1 MPRDGGLKPTRL
13 PRPKVLLLSAAH
25 PPADIRVVLKEGASL
40 AEAGYAVSHLCP
52 EPLSGAAPVLVAGV
66 AITTFPARRGRLR
79 RFFGIPRLAMRAA
92 AHRAEVIHASE
103 PDAWAAALLAGW
115 WTGARIILDVHE
127 HYPSRLD
134 GRAPAMLRPMLRGLL
149 HGVCWAMGWAADA
162 VVVAKDGLEAP
173 FGGEARV
180 VKVRNY
186 ALGDVPPRVHAAG
199 PLTLLHLGALTRAR
213 GWAQM
218 LEALALCPP
227 ETRLCLIGR
236 FTDDSEADFWARA
249 KALGLTLRITAL
261 GWLPHEAALAAASR
275 CDIALILFQ
284 PGAENHRLALPHK
297 LFDAMLA
304 GLPVIA
310 PAEAEEVAA
319 VIEAAGCGALVDTA
333 NPATIAEEVQRMA
346 DPLRRA
352 LLGQAGREAALAHFS
367 WAGEAQRLVTLYG
380 RLTGFMPRQNARVA

>member
-1 MPRDGGLKPTRL
+1 MPRDGSLIPVWL
-13 PRPKVLLLSAAH
+13 ARPKVLLLSAAH
-25 PPADIRVVLKEGASL
+25 PPADIRVVMKQGASL
-40 AEAGYAVSHLCP
+40 VEAGYAVSHLCP
-52 EPLSGAAPVLVAGV
+52 APASGDAPALVAGV
-66 AITTFPARRGRLR
+66 AISTFPARRGPLR
-79 RFFGIPRLAMRAA
+79 RLLGIPRLAMRAA
-92 AHRAEVIHASE
+92 AQRAEVIHASE

-134 GRAPAMLRPMLRGLL
+134 GRVPALLRPVLRRLV
-149 HGVCWAMGWAADA
+149 HGACWAMGRAADA
-162 VVVAKDGLEAP
+162 VVVAKDGLGAP
-173 FGGEARV
+173 FGGEDRV

-186 ALGDVPPRVHAAG
+186 ALGAVPPRVHAAG
-199 PLTLLHLGALTRAR
+199 PVTLLHLGALTRAR

-218 LEALALCPP
+218 LDALALCPP

-249 KALGLTLRITAL
+249 KALGLTARITAL

-333 NPATIAEEVQRMA
+333 NPVAIAEEVQRMA
-346 DPLRRA
+346 NPMRRA
-352 LLGQAGREAALAHFS
+352 VLGQAGREAALAHFS
-367 WAGEAQRLVTLYG
+367 WTGEAQRLVALYG
-380 RLTGFMPRQNARVA
+380 RLTGFMPRQNTCVL

>member
-1 MPRDGGLKPTRL
+1 MPRDGGLIPVL
-13 PRPKVLLLSAAH
+13 LAPPGVLLLSAAH
-25 PPADIRVVLKEGASL
+25 PPDDIRVVMKEGASL
-40 AEAGYAVSHLCP
+40 AEAGYAVTHLCP
-52 EPLSGAAPVLVAGV
+52 ESASRVAPAMVGGV
-66 AITTFPARRGRLR
+66 AISTFPARRGAWRRLL
-79 RFFGIPRLAMRAA
+79 GIPRLAMIAAKRRAG
-92 AHRAEVIHASE
+92 VIHASE

-115 WTGARIILDVHE
+115 WTRARIILDVHE

-134 GRAPAMLRPMLRGLL
+134 GRAPALLRPVLRSCLYFACR
-149 HGVCWAMGWAADA
+149 VMGRAADA

-180 VKVRNY
+180 VKLRNY
-186 ALGDVPPRVHAAG
+186 ALGDVLPRAHAPG
-199 PLTLLHLGALTRAR
+199 PVTLVHLGALSLAR
-213 GWAQM
+213 GALHM

-249 KALGLTLRITAL
+249 EALGLTARITSL
-261 GWLPHEAALAAASR
+261 GWLPHEAALEAAAR

-310 PAEAEEVAA
+310 PTEAEEVAA

-333 NPATIAEEVQRMA
+333 NPAAIAEEVQRMA
-346 DPLRRA
+346 NPMRRA
-352 LLGQAGREAALAHFS
+352 VLGQAGREAALAQFS
-367 WAGEAQRLVTLYG
+367 WAGEAQRLVALYG

>member
-1 MPRDGGLKPTRL
+1 MPRDGGLIPVWL
-13 PRPKVLLLSAAH
+13 ARPKILLLSAAH
-25 PPADIRVVLKEGASL
+25 PPADIRVVLKEGACL

-52 EPLSGAAPVLVAGV
+52 APISGSAPVLVAGV

-79 RFFGIPRLAMRAA
+79 RFLGIPRLAMRAA
-92 AHRAEVIHASE
+92 GQRAEVIHASE

-115 WTGARIILDVHE
+115 WSGARVILDVHE
-127 HYPSRLD
+127 HYPTRLD
-134 GRAPAMLRPMLRGLL
+134 GSVPAWLLPVLRGLL
-149 HGVCWAMGWAADA
+149 HGACWAMGRAADA

-186 ALGDVPPRVHAAG
+186 ALGDVAPRIHTAG
-199 PLTLLHLGALTRAR
+199 PVTLLHLGALTRAR
-213 GWAQM
+213 GWPQM

-236 FTDDSEADFWARA
+236 FTDDSEAEFWARA
-249 KALGLTLRITAL
+249 EALGLTARIEAM
-261 GWLPHEAALAAASR
+261 GWLPHAAALAAASC

-297 LFDAMLA
+297 LFDAMLV

-319 VIEAAGCGALVDTA
+319 VIEAAGCGALVDSA
-333 NPATIAEEVQRMA
+333 DPEAIAEEVLRMA
-346 DPLRRA
+346 NPMRRA
-352 LLGQAGREAALAHFS
+352 VLGQAGREAALAHFS
-367 WAGEAQRLVTLYG
+367 WPGEAARLVALYG
-380 RLTGFMPRQNARVA
+380 RLTGFMPRPNAGTR

>member
-1 MPRDGGLKPTRL
+1 MPRDGGLSPL
-13 PRPKVLLLSAAH
+13 WLVRPKVVLLSAAH
-25 PPADIRVVLKEGASL
+25 PPADIRVVMKQGACL
-40 AEAGYAVSHLCP
+40 AKAGYAVSHLCP
-52 EPLSGAAPVLVAGV
+52 APISGAAPALVAGV
-66 AITTFPARRGRLR
+66 VITTFPARRGALR
-79 RFFGIPRLAMRAA
+79 RLLGIPRLAMRAA
-92 AHRAEVIHASE
+92 GQRAEVIHASE

-134 GRAPAMLRPMLRGLL
+134 TKAPALLRPVLRGLL
-149 HGVCWAMGWAADA
+149 HGACWAMGRAADA
-162 VVVAKDGLEAP
+162 VVVAKDGLGAP

-180 VKVRNY
+180 VKIRNY
-186 ALGDVPPRVHAAG
+186 ALGTVLPRTHQPG
-199 PLTLLHLGALTRAR
+199 PLTLVHLGALGRAR
-213 GWAQM
+213 GAAQM

-236 FTDDSEADFWARA
+236 FTDDSEAEFWARA
-249 KALGLTLRITAL
+249 EALGLAPRIEVL
-261 GWLPHEAALAAASR
+261 GWLPHEAALAATAR

-319 VIEAAGCGALVDTA
+319 VIEAAGCGALVNTA
-333 NPATIAEEVQRMA
+333 NPVAIAKEVRRMA
-346 DPLRRA
+346 NPMRRA
-352 LLGQAGREAALAHFS
+352 VLGQAGREAALAHFS
-367 WAGEAQRLVTLYG
+367 WAGEAARLVALYG
-380 RLTGFMPRQNARVA
+380 RLTGFMPRQNADVP

>member
-1 MPRDGGLKPTRL
+1 MPRDGSLIPVWL
-13 PRPKVLLLSAAH
+13 ARPKVLLLSAAH
-25 PPADIRVVLKEGASL
+25 PPADIRVVMKQGASL
-40 AEAGYAVSHLCP
+40 VEAGYAVSHLCP
-52 EPLSGAAPVLVAGV
+52 APASGDAPALAAGV
-66 AITTFPARRGRLR
+66 AISTFPARRGPLR
-79 RFFGIPRLAMRAA
+79 RLLGIPRLAMRAA
-92 AHRAEVIHASE
+92 EQRAEVIHASE
-103 PDAWAAALLAGW
+103 PDAWVAALLAGW

-134 GRAPAMLRPMLRGLL
+134 GRVPALLRPVLRRLV
-149 HGVCWAMGWAADA
+149 HGACWAMGRAADA
-162 VVVAKDGLEAP
+162 VVVAKDGLGAP
-173 FGGEARV
+173 FGGEDRV

-186 ALGDVPPRVHAAG
+186 ALGAVPPRVHAAG
-199 PLTLLHLGALTRAR
+199 PVTLLHLGALTRAR

-218 LEALALCPP
+218 LDALALCPP

-249 KALGLTLRITAL
+249 KALGLTARITAL

-333 NPATIAEEVQRMA
+333 NPVAIAEEVQRMA
-346 DPLRRA
+346 NPMRRA
-352 LLGQAGREAALAHFS
+352 VLGQAGREAALAHFS
-367 WAGEAQRLVTLYG
+367 WTGEAQRLVALYG